1 LATEVEKEEGMRVLI
16 SVDMEGLAGVVT
28 GTDVSPGE
36 IDYERNRHLMT
47 NEASAAVRGAHA
59 FSADIET
66 TVADAHGPFTNI
78 LPDELD
84 ERARLVRGRP
94 RQLGMM
100 SELEGADAAIFVGY
114 HGQSGTATSVLSHT
128 INSGC
133 ISDVRCNGR
142 SLGEIGLNAS
152 LAAHHGVPVV
162 LVCGDDT
169 VAKEA
174 QGLVEGV
181 ATVVVKRALGARAG
195 DSLHPAEACRRIE
208 AAVPGALAHR
218 GAMKSIRFSG
228 PVEVEVDLHY
238 ENMAENPLLLPG
250 ARRTGAKTIA
260 YSAPDFPSAYRVIRL
275 ITVLASAKG

>member
-47 NEASAAVRGAHA
+47 NEASAAVRGAHG

-152 LAAHHGVPVV
+152 LAAHYGVPVRRRHRRQR
-162 LVCGDDT
+162 G
-169 VAKEA
+169 AGFGRWSRHGGGKE
-174 QGLVEGV
+174 GPWGPGRGFTPPGRGV
-181 ATVVVKRALGARAG
+181 PQDRGRGPGGAGPPRRHEIDQLHRAG
-195 DSLHPAEACRRIE
+195 
-208 AAVPGALAHR
+208 
-218 GAMKSIRFSG
+218 
-228 PVEVEVDLHY
+228 
-238 ENMAENPLLLPG
+238 
-250 ARRTGAKTIA
+250 
-260 YSAPDFPSAYRVIRL
+260 
-275 ITVLASAKG
+275 